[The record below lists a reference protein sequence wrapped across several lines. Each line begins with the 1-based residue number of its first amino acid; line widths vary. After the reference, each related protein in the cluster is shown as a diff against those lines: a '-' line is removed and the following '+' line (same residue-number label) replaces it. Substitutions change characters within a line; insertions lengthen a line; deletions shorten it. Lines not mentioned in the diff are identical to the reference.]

1 MLVGGKGKDKSKKG
15 KKGGS
20 YDDEGMAFYMYPIMA
35 IDSPSG
41 PLLHNL
47 VMQAF
52 TASWF
57 TYTLL
62 EAIGPSNKFLDTI
75 KIIAIALAIIAAII
89 SAVIMIQGGDV
100 ATNVKK
106 NMGVL
111 SFMVAFVAIIV
122 GIISLVSHDE
132 LGLLAWLEGFVTLS
146 NVFWAWRSAQQAS

>member
-1 MLVGGKGKDKSKKG
+1 MAKEKTRAKRAKKAVRMMN
-15 KKGGS
+15 
-20 YDDEGMAFYMYPIMA
+20 EGMAFYMYPIMA